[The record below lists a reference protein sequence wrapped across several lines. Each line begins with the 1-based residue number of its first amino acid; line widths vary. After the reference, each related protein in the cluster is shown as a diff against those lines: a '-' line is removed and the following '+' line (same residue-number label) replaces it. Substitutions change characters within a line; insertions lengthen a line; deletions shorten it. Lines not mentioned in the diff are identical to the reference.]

1 MSNLENLT
9 SKIISDANEKAT
21 GIINDAKVKE
31 KELIAKKKEE
41 AEKLAK
47 NIIEKANLEG
57 KNLFLLYSFDRAISK
72 SELKV
77 RNEKL
82 VAKQQIIDKVFNE
95 SIKELN
101 NMNSEDYLKYIRNN
115 LKSIK
120 LQGHEEIIVS
130 ENDKDKIGEEFIK
143 ELNRTI
149 AKDVEKANII
159 LSKNTRQMNG
169 GFILAKSGI
178 EFNYSYDAL
187 VNSLRYEIENEV
199 AMMLF
204 D

>member
-1 MSNLENLT
+1 MQMSNLENLT

-57 KNLFLLYSFDRAISK
+57 KNLFDRAISK

>member
-1 MSNLENLT
+1 MMSNLENLI
-9 SKIISDANEKAT
+9 SKIITDANEKST

-31 KELIAKKKEE
+31 TELIAKKKDE
-41 AEKLAK
+41 AEEFAK
-47 NIIEKANLEG
+47 SIIEKATLEG
-57 KNLFLLYSFDRAISK
+57 KNLFDRAISK

-82 VAKQQIIDKVFNE
+82 VAKQQVIDKVFNE
-95 SIKELN
+95 AIKELN
-101 NMNSEDYLKYIRNN
+101 NMSTEDYLNYIKNS

-143 ELNRTI
+143 ELNKSI

-159 LSKNTRQMNG
+159 LSKDTRQMNG
-169 GFILAKSGI
+169 GFILVRSGI

-187 VNSLRYEIENEV
+187 VNSLRYEIENQV

-204 D
+204 N

>member
-9 SKIISDANEKAT
+9 SKIIADANEKAT

-47 NIIEKANLEG
+47 SIIEKANLEG
-57 KNLFLLYSFDRAISK
+57 KNLFDRAISK

-82 VAKQQIIDKVFNE
+82 VAKQQIIDRAFDE
-95 SIKELN
+95 AIKELN
-101 NMNSEDYLKYIRNN
+101 NMSSEDYLNYIRNN

-149 AKDVEKANII
+149 AKDVEAANII
-159 LSKNTRQMNG
+159 LSKKTRQMNG
-169 GFILAKSGI
+169 GFILARSGI

>member
-9 SKIISDANEKAT
+9 SKIITDANEKAAN
-21 GIINDAKVKE
+21 IINDAKVKE

-47 NIIEKANLEG
+47 SIIEKANLEG
-57 KNLFLLYSFDRAISK
+57 KNLFDRTISK

-82 VAKQQIIDKVFNE
+82 VAKQQVIDKVFNE
-95 SIKELN
+95 AIKELN
-101 NMNSEDYLKYIRNN
+101 NMSSEDYLNYIKNN

-159 LSKNTRQMNG
+159 LSKNTRQING

>member
-1 MSNLENLT
+1 MSNLENLI
-9 SKIISDANEKAT
+9 SKIITDANEKST

-31 KELIAKKKEE
+31 AELIAKKKDE

-47 NIIEKANLEG
+47 SIIEKATLEG
-57 KNLFLLYSFDRAISK
+57 KNLFDRAISK

-82 VAKQQIIDKVFNE
+82 IVKQQIIDKVFNE
-95 SIKELN
+95 AIKELN
-101 NMNSEDYLKYIRNN
+101 NMSSEDYLNYIKNS

-130 ENDKDKIGEEFIK
+130 ENDKDRIGEEFIK
-143 ELNRTI
+143 ELNKSI

-169 GFILAKSGI
+169 GFILVRSGI

-204 D
+204 N

>member
-9 SKIISDANEKAT
+9 SKIITDANEKAAD
-21 GIINDAKVKE
+21 IINDAKVKE
-31 KELIAKKKEE
+31 KELIAKKKDE

-47 NIIEKANLEG
+47 SIIEKANLEG
-57 KNLFLLYSFDRAISK
+57 KNLFDRAISK

-82 VAKQQIIDKVFNE
+82 VAKQQVIDKVFNE
-95 SIKELN
+95 AIKELN
-101 NMNSEDYLKYIRNN
+101 NMSSEDYLNYIKNN

-143 ELNRTI
+143 ELNKTI

-159 LSKNTRQMNG
+159 LSKNTRQING

>member
-9 SKIISDANEKAT
+9 SKIITDANEKAT

-47 NIIEKANLEG
+47 SIIEKANLEG
-57 KNLFLLYSFDRAISK
+57 KNLFDRAISK

-82 VAKQQIIDKVFNE
+82 FAKQQVIDKVFDE
-95 SIKELN
+95 AIKELN
-101 NMNSEDYLKYIRNN
+101 NMNSQDYLNYIRNN

-143 ELNRTI
+143 ELNGTI

-169 GFILAKSGI
+169 GFILARSGI
-178 EFNYSYDAL
+178 EFNYSYEAL

>member
-9 SKIISDANEKAT
+9 SKIITDANEKAT
-21 GIINDAKVKE
+21 DIINDAKVKE
-31 KELIAKKKEE
+31 KELIAKKKDE
-41 AEKLAK
+41 AEKFAK
-47 NIIEKANLEG
+47 TIIEKATLEG
-57 KNLFLLYSFDRAISK
+57 KNLFDRAVSK

-82 VAKQQIIDKVFNE
+82 VAKQQVIDKVFNE
-95 SIKELN
+95 AIKELN
-101 NMNSEDYLKYIRNN
+101 NMSSEDYLNYIKNS

-143 ELNRTI
+143 ELNKSI
-149 AKDVEKANII
+149 ASDVEKANII
-159 LSKNTRQMNG
+159 LSKNTRQING
-169 GFILAKSGI
+169 GFILVRSGI

-187 VNSLRYEIENEV
+187 VNSLRYEIENQV

-204 D
+204 N

>member
-1 MSNLENLT
+1 MSNLENLI
-9 SKIISDANEKAT
+9 SKIITDANEKST
-21 GIINDAKVKE
+21 GIVNDAKVKE
-31 KELIAKKKEE
+31 AELIAKKKDE

-47 NIIEKANLEG
+47 SVIEKAALEG
-57 KNLFLLYSFDRAISK
+57 KNLFDRAISK

-82 VAKQQIIDKVFNE
+82 IAKQQVIDKVFNE
-95 SIKELN
+95 AIKELN
-101 NMNSEDYLKYIRNN
+101 NMSSEDYLNYIKNS

-130 ENDKDKIGEEFIK
+130 ENDKDRIGEEFIK
-143 ELNRTI
+143 ELNKSI

-159 LSKNTRQMNG
+159 LSKNTRQING
-169 GFILAKSGI
+169 GFILARSGI

>member
-9 SKIISDANEKAT
+9 SKIITDANEKAT
-21 GIINDAKVKE
+21 DIINDAKVKE
-31 KELIAKKKEE
+31 KELIAKKKDE

-47 NIIEKANLEG
+47 SIIEKATLEG
-57 KNLFLLYSFDRAISK
+57 KNLFDRAVSK

-82 VAKQQIIDKVFNE
+82 VAKQQVIDKVFNE
-95 SIKELN
+95 AIKELN
-101 NMNSEDYLKYIRNN
+101 NMSSEDYLNYIKNS

-143 ELNRTI
+143 ELNKSI
-149 AKDVEKANII
+149 ASDVEKANII
-159 LSKNTRQMNG
+159 LSKNTRQING
-169 GFILAKSGI
+169 GFILVRSGI

-187 VNSLRYEIENEV
+187 VNSLRYEIENQV

-204 D
+204 N